1 MASSSSSQKSD
12 RINELAWSSFA
23 AYVNSGGDPNSF
35 AAAGKSFSV
44 EPTEEDYVN
53 YFNFLSKANPGQCL

>member
-1 MASSSSSQKSD
+1 MASSSTPKSD

-23 AYVNSGGDPNSF
+23 AYVNSGGDVNRF
-35 AAAGKSFSV
+35 GAVEKSFSA

-53 YFNFLSKANPGQCL
+53 YFNFLSKANPGQ

>member
-1 MASSSSSQKSD
+1 MASSSSENND

-23 AYVNSGGDPNSF
+23 AYVNSGGDASSF
-35 AAAGKSFSV
+35 AAVEKSFSA
-44 EPTEEDYVN
+44 EPAEEDYVN